1 LLVCQA
7 LFRTVAPVTVAFTT
21 ISHSVYISMQH
32 HSMVA
37 VFAYLSVDM
46 TPAFAFG
53 CGMVIRTCLM
63 IILYT

>member
-1 LLVCQA
+1 
-7 LFRTVAPVTVAFTT
+7 
-21 ISHSVYISMQH
+21 
-32 HSMVA
+32 MVA